1 LLIGGEPVIPIHR
14 DKDYRFA
21 FAEPRLIDRFHL
33 MDVAEGV
40 GVSVCAL
47 GSDGV
52 PGVFLFEGTT
62 GPGGWVQV
70 EPPLRVDQK
79 HGFVVTVQFQ
89 SL

>member
-1 LLIGGEPVIPIHR
+1 MIPIHR
-14 DKDYRFA
+14 DTDYRFA

-40 GVSVCAL
+40 GVSVCAQ
-47 GSDGV
+47 GPDGV

-70 EPPLRVDQK
+70 EPPLHVDQE

>member
-1 LLIGGEPVIPIHR
+1 MIPIHC

-47 GSDGV
+47 GPDGV

-79 HGFVVTVQFQ
+79 QGFVVTVQFQ
-89 SL
+89 SV

>member
-1 LLIGGEPVIPIHR
+1 MISIHC

-33 MDVAEGV
+33 TDVAEGV

-52 PGVFLFEGTT
+52 PGVFLFEGKT

>member
-1 LLIGGEPVIPIHR
+1 MISIHC

-33 MDVAEGV
+33 TDVAEGV

-52 PGVFLFEGTT
+52 PGVFLFESTT

>member
-1 LLIGGEPVIPIHR
+1 MIPIHC

-33 MDVAEGV
+33 TDVAEGV

-52 PGVFLFEGTT
+52 PGAFLFEGTT

-70 EPPLRVDQK
+70 EPPLRVDEK

-89 SL
+89 SV